1 MRITEIIDKKRLGGE
16 LSEEEINWLIKS
28 YISGEVEDY
37 HMAAFAMAVCFVGM
51 TERETAAL
59 TYAMANSGD
68 LIDLSRFGELSVDK
82 HSTGGIGDKTTLIIT
97 PIVASFGAKVAKMS
111 GRGLGHT
118 GGTADRLES
127 IPGYRTTLSN
137 SEFIEQVEN
146 IGAAVVCANK
156 NLAPADKKLY
166 ALRDV
171 TATVESLPLI
181 ASSIMSKKIASG
193 AKNIVIDVKCGSGAF
208 MKTYSDAS
216 LLAERI
222 VSIGKHCG
230 RNISAIITD
239 MDTPLGY
246 AIGNSLEVSEAI
258 EVLKGAGPDDLTE
271 VCVVLA
277 SEMLSLVF
285 GGTWEDKVR
294 ECITSGTAYKTFEKW
309 ISSQGGDISAIPHA
323 EKHMDIYA
331 RCDSYISGM
340 NSKQIGIAAM
350 ELGAGRSKVTDE
362 IEHSAGI
369 ILKHKTGDFVKRGDL
384 IATLYSSSDEKLEKA
399 KTTFTDALTY
409 SSVRPQKKPLIMKI
423 SR

>member
-16 LSEEEINWLIKS
+16 LSQDEINWLINA
-28 YISGEVEDY
+28 YISGDIEDY

-51 TERETAAL
+51 TDRETADL

-68 LIDLSRFGELSVDK
+68 MIDLSDFGNLSVDK

-97 PIVASFGAKVAKMS
+97 PIVASLGAKVAKMS

-118 GGTADRLES
+118 GGTVDKLES
-127 IPGYRTTLSN
+127 IPGYRISLSN
-137 SEFIEQVEN
+137 SEFIDQVKN

-181 ASSIMSKKIASG
+181 ASSVMSKKIAAG

-208 MKTYSDAS
+208 MKNYRDAS

-239 MDTPLGY
+239 MDIPLGY
-246 AIGNSLEVSEAI
+246 AIGNALEVSEAI
-258 EVLKGAGPDDLTE
+258 DVLKGAGPTDLTE
-271 VCVVLA
+271 ASVVLA

-285 GGTWEDKVR
+285 GGNWEDSVR
-294 ECITSGTAYKTFEKW
+294 ECIKSGAAYDAFEKW
-309 ISSQGGDISAIPHA
+309 IYSQGGDLTAIPHA
-323 EKHMDIYA
+323 EKYMNIYA
-331 RCDSYISGM
+331 ECDGYISNM
-340 NSKQIGIAAM
+340 NSKQIGIATM
-350 ELGAGRSKVTDE
+350 ELGAGRSKVTDK
-362 IEHSAGI
+362 IDYSAGI
-369 ILKHKTGDFVKRGDL
+369 VLKRKTGDPVKSGD
-384 IATLYSSSDEKLEKA
+384 IIVTLYSSSEEKLEKA
-399 KTTFTDALTY
+399 KCIFTNSLTY
-409 SSVRPQKKPLIMKI
+409 SSECPSKIPLIMKI
-423 SR
+423 IR